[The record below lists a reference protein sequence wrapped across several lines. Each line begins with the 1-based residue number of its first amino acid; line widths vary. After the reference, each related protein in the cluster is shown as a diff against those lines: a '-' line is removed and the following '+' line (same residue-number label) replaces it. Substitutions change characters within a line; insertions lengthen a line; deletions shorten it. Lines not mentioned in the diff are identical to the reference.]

1 MNARRPSSHRSLHA
15 KHLVGFLACSLLIE
29 LAIHNFY
36 LARNFCQNQPGE
48 QPNRIFRLVFT
59 LEIDEDDKTATHV
72 PRRQARQ
79 YDHSPRMKK
88 RLLRFTGKPPKRT
101 PPQVEA
107 PLAEPAQPAEDKPRT
122 RAKGVRGEF
131 RTSQTAQRAVCASQD
146 CLSSGPPSPGSSRQ
160 PYSSSSRAA

>member
-1 MNARRPSSHRSLHA
+1 MNARRPPSHRSLHA

-29 LAIHNFY
+29 LAIRNFY
-36 LARNFCQNQPGE
+36 LARHSCQNQRAKR
-48 QPNRIFRLVFT
+48 PNRIFRLVST
-59 LEIDEDDKTATHV
+59 LEIDEDDKTAAHV
-72 PRRQARQ
+72 PSWQAQ
-79 YDHSPRMKK
+79 QHDHSPRMKK
-88 RLLRFTGKPPKRT
+88 GLLRFTGKPPKRT

-107 PLAEPAQPAEDKPRT
+107 PLAEPAQPAKDKPRT
-122 RAKGVRGEF
+122 RVKGVRGEF